1 MFEALTKRIAEQA
14 QAVKRYVGNPNKL
27 SQREYEASLNALN
40 IFFGAIIG
48 VSLGNIEAM
57 SVQDYV
63 VLLLAT
69 AAMVSTILV
78 VSYSHRRIW
87 NVVVMFSLLGFAWY
101 IDIYR
106 AKGIDI
112 DFPEKLLPTLSVW
125 AGLAILLEFTE
136 KTSEPDAE

>member
-1 MFEALTKRIAEQA
+1 MVGALVKRVAEQV
-14 QAVKRYVGNPNKL
+14 QLIKGNIGDPNKL
-27 SQREYEASLNALN
+27 TQREYEASLNALN

-57 SVQDYV
+57 SVEDYV

-69 AAMVSTILV
+69 ATIVSTILI

-87 NVVVMFSLLGFAWY
+87 NMMMMFSLLGLAWY
-101 IDIYR
+101 VDIYKV
-106 AKGIDI
+106 KGIDI

-125 AGLAILLEFTE
+125 AGLAVLLEFTE
-136 KTSEPDAE
+136 KTPEPDAE

>member
-1 MFEALTKRIAEQA
+1 MVEAL
-14 QAVKRYVGNPNKL
+14 VKRVTEQVQMIKRNVGDPNKL
-27 SQREYEASLNALN
+27 TQREYEASLNALN

-57 SVQDYV
+57 SVEDYV
-63 VLLLAT
+63 VLLIAT
-69 AAMVSTILV
+69 ATIVSTILI

-87 NVVVMFSLLGFAWY
+87 NMMMMFSLLGLAWY
-101 IDIYR
+101 VDIYKV
-106 AKGIDI
+106 KGIDI

-136 KTSEPDAE
+136 KTPEPDAE